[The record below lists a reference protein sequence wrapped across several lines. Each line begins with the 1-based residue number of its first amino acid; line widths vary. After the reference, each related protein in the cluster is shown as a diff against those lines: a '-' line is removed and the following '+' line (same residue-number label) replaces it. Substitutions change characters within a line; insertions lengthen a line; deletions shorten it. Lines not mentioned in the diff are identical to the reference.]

1 MNHKEAY
8 LAHISYYLP
17 DKRLTNEDLVR
28 EFKTWTAEKIRSKT
42 GIDERR
48 VTEDQPVSE
57 MATKVAER
65 LFEETG
71 MDRQEID
78 MVLLCT
84 ETPDYVMPSTA
95 CLVHRNLGLRKSCGA
110 FDYNLG
116 CSGYVYGL
124 HMASAMVRSGMAD
137 NVLLLTGD
145 VLSRY
150 INPGDK
156 STRTIFGDGFTA
168 SLISHK
174 GEVGALGDF
183 VLGTDGTGCENLI
196 IPAGGTVEPCSE
208 ATKEVYT
215 NRYGNSRTK
224 EDLYMNGPEVFS
236 FAVREVPPVIES
248 CLELNGMTMDDVDL
262 FVFHQ
267 ATDMMLAK
275 LREIIAIPEERFVI
289 DIKETGNTVSS
300 SIPLAIKRSTERGG
314 LLPGDKVLI
323 CGFGV
328 GYSWGATVIKF

>member
-1 MNHKEAY
+1 MKPKEAY
-8 LAHISYYLP
+8 IAHISYHLP
-17 DKRLTNEDLVR
+17 EKRLTNEDLVR
-28 EFKTWTAEKIRSKT
+28 EFKAWTTDKIKAKT
-42 GIDERR
+42 GIEERR
-48 VTEDQPVSE
+48 IAEKEPVSE
-57 MATKVAER
+57 LATKAAER

-71 MDRQEID
+71 LDRGEID
-78 MVLLCT
+78 MLLLCT
-84 ETPDYVMPSTA
+84 ETPDYIMPSTA
-95 CLVHRNLGLRKSCGA
+95 CLVHRNLGLRKDCGA

-116 CSGYVYGL
+116 CSGYLYGL

-137 NVLLLTGD
+137 KILLLTGD

-150 INPGDK
+150 VNPGDK

-168 SLISHK
+168 SLISSESQS
-174 GEVGALGDF
+174 GGIGNF

-196 IPAGGTVEPCSE
+196 IPAGGAVEPCDES
-208 ATKEVYT
+208 TKEVYT

-236 FAVREVPPVIES
+236 FAVREVPPVVER
-248 CLELNGMTMDDVDL
+248 CLELNGMTMEDVDL

-267 ATDMMLAK
+267 ATEMMLTK
-275 LREIIAIPEERFVI
+275 LRDVIKIPEDRFII
-289 DIKETGNTVSS
+289 DIEETGNTVSS
-300 SIPLAIKRSTERGG
+300 TIPMAIRRASEKGR

-328 GYSWGATVIKF
+328 GYSWGATVIRF

>member
-1 MNHKEAY
+1 MTNKEAY
-8 LAHISYYLP
+8 LAHISFHLP
-17 DKRLTNEDLVR
+17 DKKLTNQDLVE

-42 GIDERR
+42 GIEERR
-48 VTEDQPVSE
+48 IAEGELVSDL
-57 MATKVAER
+57 ATKVGEK
-65 LFEETG
+65 FFQETG

-78 MVLLCT
+78 MLLLCT

-124 HMASAMVRSGMAD
+124 HMASAMVRSGMVG
-137 NVLLLTGD
+137 NVLLVTGD
-145 VLSRY
+145 ILTRY
-150 INPGDK
+150 INPKDK

-168 SLISHK
+168 SLISSK
-174 GEVGALGDF
+174 GERGKLGNF

-196 IPAGGTVEPCSE
+196 ILAGGAAEPCSE
-208 ATKEVYT
+208 STKEVYT

-236 FAVREVPPVIES
+236 FAVREVPPVIEN
-248 CLELNGMTMDDVDL
+248 CLELNGITMEDVDL

-267 ATDMMLAK
+267 ATEMMLCK
-275 LREIIAIPEERFVI
+275 LRDVIKIPEDQFII

-300 SIPLAIKRSTERGG
+300 SIPLALRRSVESGK
-314 LLPGDKVLI
+314 LLPGDKVLL

-328 GYSWGATVIKF
+328 GYSWGATTVSF

>member
-1 MNHKEAY
+1 MNPKEAY
-8 LAHISYYLP
+8 IAHISCHLP
-17 DKRLTNEDLVR
+17 EKRLTNEDLVR
-28 EFKTWTAEKIRSKT
+28 EFKAWTTDKIKAKT
-42 GIDERR
+42 GIEERR
-48 VTEDQPVSE
+48 IAEKEPVSE
-57 MATKVAER
+57 LATKVAER

-71 MDRQEID
+71 LDRGEVD

-84 ETPDYVMPSTA
+84 ETPDYIMPSTA
-95 CLVHRNLGLRKSCGA
+95 CLVHRNLGLRKDCGA

-116 CSGYVYGL
+116 CSGYLYGL

-137 NVLLLTGD
+137 NILLLTGD

-150 INPGDK
+150 VNPGDK

-168 SLISHK
+168 SLISSESQS
-174 GEVGALGDF
+174 GGIGNF

-196 IPAGGTVEPCSE
+196 IPAGGAVEPCDES
-208 ATKEVYT
+208 TKEVYT

-236 FAVREVPPVIES
+236 FAVREVPPVVER
-248 CLELNGMTMDDVDL
+248 CLELNGMTMEDVDL

-267 ATDMMLAK
+267 ATEMMLTK
-275 LREIIAIPEERFVI
+275 LRDVIKIPKDRFII
-289 DIKETGNTVSS
+289 DIEETGNTVSS
-300 SIPLAIKRSTERGG
+300 TIPMAIRRATEKGR

-328 GYSWGATVIKF
+328 GYSWGATVIRF